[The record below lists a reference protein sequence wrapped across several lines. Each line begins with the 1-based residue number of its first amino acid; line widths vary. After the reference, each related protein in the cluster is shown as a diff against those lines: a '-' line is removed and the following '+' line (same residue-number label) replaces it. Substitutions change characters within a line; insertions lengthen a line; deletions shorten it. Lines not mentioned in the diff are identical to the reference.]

1 MTKKT
6 TKADVSTISPSTE
19 AFIMHEDSDKELT
32 LTTNCKLLIFT
43 QHSNL
48 TLNHF
53 FDTQFQQMHVNISGS
68 SRGSNDEQK
77 TTFTDEE
84 PADRLTQPSSTNTT
98 VVQITVTLTQTI
110 SSLRSNL
117 KTQIPK
123 LSHTKYRQTSCLHWS
138 SFVFCLFE
146 LV

>member
-53 FDTQFQQMHVNISGS
+53 FDTQFFGPLADACKHLRISQG
-68 SRGSNDEQK
+68 
-77 TTFTDEE
+77 
-84 PADRLTQPSSTNTT
+84 
-98 VVQITVTLTQTI
+98 
-110 SSLRSNL
+110 L
-117 KTQIPK
+117 K
-123 LSHTKYRQTSCLHWS
+123 R
-138 SFVFCLFE
+138 
-146 LV
+146 